1 MAREIGLHII
11 LRFHK
16 LMYSHHSSL
25 CFFGN
30 VSFTEV
36 IGLIWGGGGVSLRYF
51 SRVQSVAVVSC
62 IWERGRILERKWN
75 KLKKSEEK
83 RAVAGLR
90 AVWGSGEGCLKQCHL
105 CECSGGQS
113 LRIPCA
119 YCQASPLNHSA
130 GAATRF
136 PCWSEFSYVVLFQ
149 SSEKR
154 VMLFHNQGACAAKD
168 IFWLES
174 LL

>member
-36 IGLIWGGGGVSLRYF
+36 IGLIWGGGLVSLI
-51 SRVQSVAVVSC
+51 SQWSNLWQSSAAF
-62 IWERGRILERKWN
+62 EREGESLKGNEI
-75 KLKKSEEK
+75 KKSEEK

-154 VMLFHNQGACAAKD
+154 VMLFHNQDACAAKY